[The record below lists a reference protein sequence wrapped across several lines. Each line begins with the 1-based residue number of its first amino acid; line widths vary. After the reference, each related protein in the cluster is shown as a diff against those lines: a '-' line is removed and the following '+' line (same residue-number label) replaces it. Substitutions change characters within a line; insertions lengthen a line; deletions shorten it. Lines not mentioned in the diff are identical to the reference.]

1 MRGTLTL
8 LLGAFTSAGRFA
20 AVESAVRAEF
30 PTLAVITPDDIAS
43 TIRAVSDDAM
53 TLVRV
58 AAWYAIGAGLSIL
71 IALVAASRAMRLHE
85 IGIFTA
91 LGARRKTLLKI
102 YTVEFAA
109 LGILSGIIAAL
120 LTCGFASI
128 LLSVVFQRAR
138 TILEWKAIG
147 GGLLTAAL
155 LAIAAGWL
163 PAYGLL
169 HQRPLEVLR
178 RE

>member
-1 MRGTLTL
+1 M
-8 LLGAFTSAGRFA
+8 
-20 AVESAVRAEF
+20 
-30 PTLAVITPDDIAS
+30 ITPDDIAN
-43 TIRAVSDDAM
+43 TRAVSDDAM

-71 IALVAASRAMRLHE
+71 IALVAASRATRLHE

-109 LGILSGIIAAL
+109 LGIVSGIIAAL
-120 LTCGFASI
+120 LT
-128 LLSVVFQRAR
+128 
-138 TILEWKAIG
+138 
-147 GGLLTAAL
+147 
-155 LAIAAGWL
+155 IAAGWL